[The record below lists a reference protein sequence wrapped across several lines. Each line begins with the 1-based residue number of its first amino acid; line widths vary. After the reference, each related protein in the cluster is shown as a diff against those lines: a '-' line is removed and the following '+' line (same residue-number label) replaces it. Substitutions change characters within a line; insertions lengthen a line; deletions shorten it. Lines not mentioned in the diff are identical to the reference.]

1 MVQNGSSNVRNES
14 AYKMETFELSCTRLP
29 HDRTAGRVKYFLQK
43 DNRVMFI
50 IAKNREDN
58 EFSCSHHVSP
68 KPCSNDSF
76 SMNETYVSFKLR
88 NITLQ
93 DAGRYVCLKYSP
105 GLYNLTSEE
114 IDLNVLERPTAEI
127 SNDETLTPGANSS
140 YSGKPNSTQAT
151 TVTTSTVSKGTDHT
165 NYLFIIG
172 VLIAIIRIGVISYYC
187 YHSCYKG
194 KNSEITRTAEQMV
207 SLN

>member
-1 MVQNGSSNVRNES
+1 MILYFLNYLILLLSYQDSHTWFKMAALMSVMVRRINSVISFTLFCVKVMKWRLQNSVTLPFFFHIES

-58 EFSCSHHVSP
+58 KFSCSHHVSP

-114 IDLNVLERPTAEI
+114 IDLNVL
-127 SNDETLTPGANSS
+127 
-140 YSGKPNSTQAT
+140 GKVFKHILMIYWHWSQA
-151 TVTTSTVSKGTDHT
+151 
-165 NYLFIIG
+165 
-172 VLIAIIRIGVISYYC
+172 
-187 YHSCYKG
+187 
-194 KNSEITRTAEQMV
+194 

>member
-1 MVQNGSSNVRNES
+1 MVQNGSSNVRNGKANKFSDILHPILCKSDETKTSKFCYSASFFHLES

-114 IDLNVLERPTAEI
+114 IDLNVL
-127 SNDETLTPGANSS
+127 
-140 YSGKPNSTQAT
+140 GK
-151 TVTTSTVSKGTDHT
+151 VFKH
-165 NYLFIIG
+165 
-172 VLIAIIRIGVISYYC
+172 VLMIY
-187 YHSCYKG
+187 
-194 KNSEITRTAEQMV
+194 
-207 SLN
+207 